1 MTDLISDLAK
11 VAGILAFLGYIPYI
25 LSIFRRKTVP
35 NPATWWIWSIMG
47 GILLTSY
54 YAAGNRE
61 AIWVPLSYFVGP
73 AVTAILSVKFGR
85 NEFGKFEKYC
95 LGGGAISILLW
106 KLSGSPL
113 VALTIGIMIDL
124 IAIAPTL
131 RKTYFK
137 PDSED
142 PLAWSMFWLANTL
155 NLYVVIVSE
164 SANYAS
170 LAYPVELFL
179 LPTSIMLLVIRGRF
193 FTKQASS

>member
-73 AVTAILSVKFGR
+73 AVTAILSVIFGR
-85 NEFGKFEKYC
+85 NEFGNFEKYC
-95 LGGGAISILLW
+95 LAIEYL
-106 KLSGSPL
+106 
-113 VALTIGIMIDL
+113 
-124 IAIAPTL
+124 
-131 RKTYFK
+131 
-137 PDSED
+137 
-142 PLAWSMFWLANTL
+142 
-155 NLYVVIVSE
+155 
-164 SANYAS
+164 
-170 LAYPVELFL
+170 
-179 LPTSIMLLVIRGRF
+179 
-193 FTKQASS
+193 